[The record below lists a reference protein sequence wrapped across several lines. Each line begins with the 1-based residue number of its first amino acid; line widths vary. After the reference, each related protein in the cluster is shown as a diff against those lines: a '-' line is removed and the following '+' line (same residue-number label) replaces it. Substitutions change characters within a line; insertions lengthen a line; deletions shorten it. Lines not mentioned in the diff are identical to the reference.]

1 MRIVT
6 IDCGGINWTWF
17 LVGVLSGGSIK
28 ILAYDRLHNER
39 DLQPTSD
46 GIGEVIEAD
55 QITRQVIA
63 VMFNGT
69 RYTVTNP
76 MQVFSYPGL

>member
-6 IDCGGINWTWF
+6 LNCGGINWTWF

-28 ILAYDRLHNER
+28 ILAFDRLHNER
-39 DLQPTSD
+39 DPQPTSD
-46 GIGEVIEAD
+46 GIGEVIESD
-55 QITRQVIA
+55 KITRQVIA
-63 VMFNGT
+63 VLFNGT